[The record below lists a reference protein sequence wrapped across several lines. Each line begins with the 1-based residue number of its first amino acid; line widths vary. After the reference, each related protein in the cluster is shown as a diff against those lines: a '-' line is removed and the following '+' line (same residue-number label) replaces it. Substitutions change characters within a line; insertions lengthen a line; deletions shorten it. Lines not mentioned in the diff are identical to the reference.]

1 MKQYFVIIALFFAT
15 IAQAEVPAPQLGG
28 IRGVVIDSHTEQPL
42 PGVNV
47 YILDSGIGT
56 ATDAEGRFDLEKL
69 APGSYH
75 VCFEM
80 MGYKPQTKLNLPV
93 SPDRYLELTIRL
105 QQTVLEMQDIV
116 VTPDFFKKAKDAVI
130 SDRSVD
136 FTEIISDPGSSMDVQ
151 RMMQTLPSVVSGTD
165 QYNEVIVRGGAPG
178 ENLFV
183 LDHIEI
189 PNPNHFGDQGSGGGP
204 IGMLNPCSLVK
215 WIFMRVHFQYVTGI
229 KPVR

>member
-1 MKQYFVIIALFFAT
+1 MKQYFVIIAVLITT
-15 IAQAEVPAPQLGG
+15 IAGVENPAPQPGG
-28 IRGVVIDSHTEQPL
+28 IRGVVIDSHTEQAL

-56 ATDAEGRFDLEKL
+56 ATDAEGRFILDRLT
-69 APGSYH
+69 PGSYH
-75 VCFEM
+75 VRFEM
-80 MGYKPQTKLNLPV
+80 VGYEPQTKLNLPV

-105 QQTVLEMQDIV
+105 QQTVLELQDIV

-165 QYNEVIVRGGAPG
+165 Q
-178 ENLFV
+178 
-183 LDHIEI
+183 
-189 PNPNHFGDQGSGGGP
+189 
-204 IGMLNPCSLVK
+204 
-215 WIFMRVHFQYVTGI
+215 
-229 KPVR
+229 